1 MPDKFTHEQLRV
13 AAIAFAKRR
22 GYDNIGCHKL
32 GLGLGVI
39 ASETVTTANDIPDV
53 IGWAYGLSYLIECKA
68 SKADFNADAK
78 KPQRSNGTGMGNFR
92 YYFTPVGLIAPS
104 ELPQDWGHIVWDGKK
119 AFINV
124 RPTQRE
130 IDTSAHIQ
138 EKRVLLSLLRRINMR
153 EFLIIQKEEEPRA

>member
-22 GYDNIGCHKL
+22 GYDNIGHHNL

-92 YYFTPVGLIAPS
+92 YYFTPVGLIAPTS
-104 ELPQDWGHIVWDGKK
+104 LPSGLGPYRVGWEEGFHQCPPGAKGNRLRGPHSGKEDSPVTAQTNK
-119 AFINV
+119 DAGIPHN
-124 RPTQRE
+124 
-130 IDTSAHIQ
+130 
-138 EKRVLLSLLRRINMR
+138 
-153 EFLIIQKEEEPRA
+153 